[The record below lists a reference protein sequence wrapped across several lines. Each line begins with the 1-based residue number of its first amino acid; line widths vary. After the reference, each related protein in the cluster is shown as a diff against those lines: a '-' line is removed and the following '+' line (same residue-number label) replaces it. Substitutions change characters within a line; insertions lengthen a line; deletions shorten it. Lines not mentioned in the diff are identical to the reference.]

1 MASQASARPNCRAA
15 FISRGI
21 TSIRCLAITLV
32 LTLDGVSP
40 WQAPVDPPVTR
51 QEIARAIGTDADAGA
66 VLKLVIA
73 HAMAQSHREFF
84 LASQI
89 PDDWLPRLAG
99 VEFVRLGQAEAVKHL
114 AACGEYSVVERVRRT
129 GDTVSL
135 QLSHRCGASWREYV
149 ASFDGH
155 GWILAPAGTDANHG
169 WRPGIGSGYARA
181 PAGCLCLGG
190 F

>member
-114 AACGEYSVVERVRRT
+114 AALRRVLGGRTGSAYRGYGFAAVKPSLRRVLARIRRIVRR
-129 GDTVSL
+129 
-135 QLSHRCGASWREYV
+135 SWLDSR
-149 ASFDGH
+149 S
-155 GWILAPAGTDANHG
+155 
-169 WRPGIGSGYARA
+169 SGN
-181 PAGCLCLGG
+181 
-190 F
+190 